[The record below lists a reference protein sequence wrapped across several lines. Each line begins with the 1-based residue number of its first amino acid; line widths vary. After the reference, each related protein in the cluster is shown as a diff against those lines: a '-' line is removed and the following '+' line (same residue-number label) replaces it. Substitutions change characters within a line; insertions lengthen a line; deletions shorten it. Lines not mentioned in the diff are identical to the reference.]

1 MSALCP
7 QDLEEVRTKLRRGNQ
22 ILFTRDS
29 GCLQP
34 LLSLIRRQSHR
45 TLVLWALEG
54 CRPPLALLARRWPG
68 EQRPVQA
75 VQAARLWA
83 QGRIKMPAARRA
95 ILAAHAAAKETADPV
110 SIALCHAIGQACGT
124 VHVETH
130 AIGLAMYELTALV
143 RLGLE
148 GSAALPAASSLPCEP
163 LCHEEIT
170 LPLSRRLETYARRLL
185 YWEQAVN
192 AHPGPWAPF
201 LLKDGPN
208 REQQRYEKQQHLK
221 EAPPW

>member
-95 ILAAHAAAKETADPV
+95 ILAAHAAAKD
-110 SIALCHAIGQACGT
+110 IALDK
-124 VHVETH
+124 
-130 AIGLAMYELTALV
+130 
-143 RLGLE
+143 
-148 GSAALPAASSLPCEP
+148 AAKNLPIP
-163 LCHEEIT
+163 L
-170 LPLSRRLETYARRLL
+170 
-185 YWEQAVN
+185 
-192 AHPGPWAPF
+192 HPGAERF
-201 LLKDGPN
+201 YK
-208 REQQRYEKQQHLK
+208 EKGVLP
-221 EAPPW
+221 E